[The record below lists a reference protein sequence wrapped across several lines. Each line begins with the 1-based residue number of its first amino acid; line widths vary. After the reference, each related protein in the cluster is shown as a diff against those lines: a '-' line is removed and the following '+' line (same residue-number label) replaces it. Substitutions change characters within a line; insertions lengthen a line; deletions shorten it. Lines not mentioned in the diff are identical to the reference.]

1 MRKEDRLMDLLG
13 QLDDSFLIDLDD
25 EVSTVLKEK
34 RKKTVGEAIWFQG
47 ASLAAAAVLTLI
59 IARTSLLPEVKVPPF
74 DSTLPI
80 LHMDY
85 ERLFA
90 GGWGYEGLMGKNIE
104 EIHYDAPW
112 ESGDFDTLPVF
123 QNAMGSKSEAYTMEE
138 KLLRMK
144 KTLLSAGE
152 RVGVVIQEE
161 EILVEW
167 VQEDYPI
174 ASYESDEYTISVD
187 PDLSATIQF
196 KTPVMIPNDLRSK
209 EKPVEEQG
217 SHKVYPTL
225 KEHFKL
231 SQYFVENFENLLQM
245 KSPVTSVEGG
255 DRNIYGKRHHQIFYY
270 VDHEDPQERFLNYF
284 FRRIYFNAMDMEELS
299 SIGVLQ
305 TDLSQKVGEFP
316 IISEK
321 EARDLLAKGNYVTSV
336 PETFPGRK
344 YIRRVELVYRT
355 GYDEEI
361 FMPYYRILVEV
372 PALKY
377 EGMNTYG
384 AYYVPAVRAE
394 YLSGLP
400 TYDGSFN

>member
-1 MRKEDRLMDLLG
+1 MRKEERLMDLLG
-13 QLDDSFLIDLDD
+13 QLDDSFLVDLDD

-59 IARTSLLPEVKVPPF
+59 IARTSLLPEVNVPPF

-123 QNAMGSKSEAYTMEE
+123 QNAMGSKSETYTMEE

-144 KTLLSAGE
+144 KALLSAGG

-167 VQEDYPI
+167 IQEDYPI
-174 ASYESDEYTISVD
+174 VSYESEEHTISVN

-209 EKPVEEQG
+209 EKPLEEQG
-217 SHKVYPTL
+217 SHTVYPTL
-225 KEHFKL
+225 KEHLKL

-255 DRNIYGKRHHQIFYY
+255 DRNIYGKRRHQIFYY
-270 VDHEDPQERFLNYF
+270 VDHEDPKEKFLNYF
-284 FRRIYFNAMDMEELS
+284 FRRTYLYESDMSEMNFMRIFS
-299 SIGVLQ
+299 
-305 TDLSQKVGEFP
+305 TDLTMKVGEYP

-321 EARDLLAKGNYVTSV
+321 EARDLLVQGKYVTSV

-355 GYDEEI
+355 GYDEEF

>member
-13 QLDDSFLIDLDD
+13 QLDDSFLVDLDD

-90 GGWGYEGLMGKNIE
+90 GGLGYEGLMGKNIE

-123 QNAMGSKSEAYTMEE
+123 QNAMGSKSEVYTMEE

-174 ASYESDEYTISVD
+174 VSYESEEHTISVN

-209 EKPVEEQG
+209 EEPYFEQD
-217 SHKVYPTL
+217 SSMVYPTL
-225 KEHFKL
+225 KEKL
-231 SQYFVENFENLLQM
+231 RLSEYFAATYGDLLM
-245 KSPVTSVEGG
+245 MNYPETAVEGG
-255 DRNIYGKRHHQIFYY
+255 DRNIYGKRYYHVFFYEGS
-270 VDHEDPQERFLNYF
+270 EDPKEKFLNYF
-284 FRRIYFNAMDMEELS
+284 FSRTYFNALEMDELS
-299 SIGVLQ
+299 SIAIFH
-305 TDLSQKVGEFP
+305 TDLSQKVGEYP
-316 IISEK
+316 IISER
-321 EARDLLAKGNYVTSV
+321 EARDLLVKGNYVSSV
-336 PETFPGRK
+336 PEVFPGRK

-355 GYDEEI
+355 GYEEEL

-384 AYYVPAVRAE
+384 AYYVPAVRSE
-394 YLSGLP
+394 YLLGLP